1 MVYKSLRSNIDRS
14 NLFDVPSY
22 TKLIDVVKKVN
33 DKPWIRPCLACLA
46 ATGGRVSEILYL
58 KRGNI
63 KFLDYN
69 NKEILAEDL
78 ILSNVATIHFNLYTE
93 KNRTSKHR
101 VVPLIKNELFLPLV
115 EIIVDY
121 CKEIRYDDTLLFPYT
136 RGAVWYSIKRN
147 IGKDFGCHWMR
158 HVNATNDARAG
169 VSPSV
174 QQAKYGHTDL
184 RAQSRYHHL
193 NVLDILNEQR
203 KAFGEPNKKE
213 EIYKVIDANVETRKV
228 YNEERNFEAPPI
240 KEERA
245 VYAESAAHPE
255 KKPDVPPTLEDIT
268 IKKIVEGIKQMP
280 ELKDKMEEK
289 PEPVTLPIDD
299 PTFVKEIRKY
309 PEPKFVG
316 PELPKQPNIKKE
328 FNTVKPGTEH
338 LFKEGMIVNNKVI
351 VVESSLD
358 KLSDIK
364 KTYDPDKV
372 IPVHVINKQYM
383 ARVANLRKA
392 KQQRKD
398 ENDQLVAVV

>member
-1 MVYKSLRSNIDRS
+1 MGKSLRSNIDRS

-22 TKLIDVVKKVN
+22 TKLIDTVKKIN
-33 DKPWIRPCLACLA
+33 DKPWIKPACAILA
-46 ATGGRVSEILYL
+46 ATGCRVGELLYL

-63 KFLDYN
+63 KFIDYY
-69 NKEILAEDL
+69 NKEIPSENL
-78 ILSNVATIHFNLYTE
+78 ILSNVATIQFNLHTE
-93 KNRTSKHR
+93 KNRKSKHR
-101 VVPLIKNELFLPLV
+101 VVPLIKNELFLDLV

-121 CKEIRYDDTLLFPYT
+121 CKNIKYDDTMLFPYT
-136 RGAVWYSIKRN
+136 RGAVWYAIKRN
-147 IGKDFGCHWMR
+147 IGKDFFPHYIR
-158 HVNATNDARAG
+158 HINATNDARAG

-213 EIYKVIDANVETRKV
+213 EIYNVIDATAEARKK
-228 YNEERNFEAPPI
+228 YNQERGFVAPEVH
-240 KEERA
+240 EERA
-245 VYAESAAHPE
+245 VYLEKANHPE
-255 KKPDVPPTLEDIT
+255 VEPDVPLTQEDIT
-268 IKKIVEGIKQMP
+268 LKKISEGIKQMP
-280 ELKDKMEEK
+280 EFKDKMEEK
-289 PEPVTLPIDD
+289 PEAIILPIDD

-309 PEPKFVG
+309 PEPRFVG

-358 KLSDIK
+358 KLGDIK

-392 KQQRKD
+392 QQQKKNED
-398 ENDQLVAVV
+398 NQLVAVV